1 MDDNSLIIKMVNKDE
16 KVLIGFNIAITWIS
30 FDVDQATMFAHDLLA
45 NVKEI
50 EDKRNAH

>member
-1 MDDNSLIIKMVNKDE
+1 MDTNSLAIKIVNKDE
-16 KVLIGFNIAITWIS
+16 RVLIGFSVAVTWIS
-30 FDVDQATMFAHDLLA
+30 FDIDQATTLAHDLLA